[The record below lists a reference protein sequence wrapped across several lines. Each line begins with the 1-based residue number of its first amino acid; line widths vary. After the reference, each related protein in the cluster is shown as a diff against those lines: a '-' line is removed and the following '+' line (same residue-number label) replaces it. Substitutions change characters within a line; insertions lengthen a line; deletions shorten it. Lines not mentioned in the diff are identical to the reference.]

1 MRDRLDPRRRPLEPP
16 PTLEQLHDQR
26 ERLVADSPPVELR
39 WSSRRGRHLTGAGRW
54 LLVLSTLAGVG
65 AFAAVLLIPGP
76 YQDVTDALACAGL
89 LTGFAAFM
97 GILYSWQLGDAIT
110 YADEET
116 ASWTLQLSPAAVRLA
131 ADYPDRCRRVR
142 TIERADAST
151 FELVR
156 SGTPAEN
163 IAWAVA
169 DSRVDPSSVR
179 RLPHRALA
187 PRPKR
192 HDRRPVVAVVGAGH
206 GGVETIRVPNRPV
219 PAPPEMTGLR
229 RVTPALV
236 LAWWWPWSEATAEAL
251 SDTEV
256 SGSGWSR

>member
-1 MRDRLDPRRRPLEPP
+1 MVDRLDPRGRPLDPP

-26 ERLVADSPPVELR
+26 ERLVAESPPLELH

-54 LLVLSTLAGVG
+54 LLVLSSLAGVG

-76 YQDVTDALACAGL
+76 YQDVTDAMGACAL
-89 LTGFAAFM
+89 IACFTAFM
-97 GILYSWQLGDAIT
+97 SVIYSWQFGDAVT
-110 YADEET
+110 CVDEET
-116 ASWTLQLSPAAVRLA
+116 ASWTLRLSPTDVRLA
-131 ADYPDRCRRVR
+131 AAFPDGSRRLCAIQR
-142 TIERADAST
+142 RDASS

-156 SGTPAEN
+156 SGTPVEN

-206 GGVETIRVPNRPV
+206 GGVETIRVQNRPV
-219 PAPPEMTGLR
+219 PAPPEMAGLR
-229 RVTPALV
+229 RVTPALA
-236 LAWWWPWSEATAEAL
+236 LAWWWPLTNATADAL